1 MEISLLTL
9 GLVVGAL
16 VMAYRFFTKN
26 YFYFANK
33 PIQFLKPSFPF
44 GNQGALMMG
53 KVTIFQHGR
62 VLYEAFPNARVFGMF
77 HLRQP
82 VYLVRDP
89 EMIKQITVKDFDHFV
104 DHMATGL
111 DDNTNEEMLLP
122 NSLISLRGQKW
133 RDMRATLSPA
143 FTGSKMRIMFGLI
156 AECAHSMMA
165 HFCEEET
172 KARANGH
179 AGLQLEM
186 KDVMS
191 RFANDVI
198 GTAAFGIKVDS
209 FRDPQN
215 EFISMARSITN
226 QENLWKAVKLLGFT
240 FFPKLMSRLNID
252 FLSKEEDR
260 FFRGTITETMRVR
273 DEQQI
278 FRPDMIELLMQAKK
292 GSLKHQ
298 QADEPQVAAEG
309 FATVEESQI
318 GRRAHDR
325 RWTDSELV
333 AQAFI
338 FFFAGYETISWTI
351 SFALYELAIAED
363 IQQKLFLELREA
375 ESSLGDGGE
384 DISYEKLQS
393 LRYLDMVV
401 SETLRKWP
409 IGTLLN
415 RECVRDYEYD
425 DGNGTKFTIEKGMAV
440 FISVIGMHFDPKYY
454 TDPERFDPERFSE
467 ENRKNIQPGTYIPFG
482 VGPRN
487 CIGSRFALMEVKAV
501 LYYLLKQFRVVPCA
515 RTQIPLQL
523 KKSATQFATEH
534 GVWLE
539 FQSRAS

>member
-26 YFYFANK
+26 YFYFADK
-33 PIQFLKPSFPF
+33 PIPFLKPSFPF
-44 GNQGALMMG
+44 GNQGPMMMR
-53 KVTIFQHGR
+53 KVTIFQHSR
-62 VLYEAFPNARVFGMF
+62 MLHEAFPDARVFGMF
-77 HLRQP
+77 HMRQP
-82 VYLVRDP
+82 MYLVRDP
-89 EMIKQITVKDFDHFV
+89 EIIKQITVKDFDHFV
-104 DHMATGL
+104 DHMATGM
-111 DDNTNEEMLLP
+111 DDNTNDDMLLAH
-122 NSLISLRGQKW
+122 SLISLRGQKW

-156 AECAHSMMA
+156 AECAHSMIA
-165 HFCEEET
+165 YYREEVT

-179 AGLQLEM
+179 GGLQLEV

-215 EFISMARSITN
+215 EFISMGRSILN
-226 QENLWKAVKLLGFT
+226 QESVWKGLKLLGFA
-240 FFPKLMSRLNID
+240 FFPKLMALLKID

-260 FFRGTITETMRVR
+260 FFRGTIAETMRVR
-273 DEQQI
+273 EEQNI

-292 GSLKHQ
+292 GTLKHQ
-298 QADEPQVAAEG
+298 PTDEPQVATEG
-309 FATVEESQI
+309 FATVQESQI
-318 GRRAHDR
+318 GRRTHDR
-325 RWTDSELV
+325 RWTDNELV
-333 AQAFI
+333 AQAFL
-338 FFFAGYETISWTI
+338 FFAAGYETISWSM
-351 SFALYELAIAED
+351 SFALYELAINQD
-363 IQQKLFLELREA
+363 IQQKLFAELHEA
-375 ESSLGDGGE
+375 EAELGDGGE

-409 IGTLLN
+409 IAVMVN
-415 RECVRDYEYD
+415 RECVQDYEYN
-425 DGNGTKFTIEKGMAV
+425 DGNGTKFSIEKGMV
-440 FISVIGMHFDPKYY
+440 VLISIIGMHFDPKYY

-467 ENRKNIQPGTYIPFG
+467 ENRKNIHPGTYIPFG

-487 CIGSRFALMEVKAV
+487 CIGSRFALMEIKAV

-515 RTQIPLQL
+515 RTQIPLQF
-523 KKSATQFATEH
+523 KKSVTQFATEH

-539 FQSRAS
+539 FQPRSS